1 MATETGRAPD
11 ESAAAPDPS
20 SAAGHGSHL
29 DARTEEREDDGSDLS
44 LSATPEEIRL
54 WQESR
59 WAVGFTKPTWKDE
72 PLCWKDSETDC
83 CTPLGITACLCR
95 CCAGRVGNMVVFTQ
109 TADKLVWMMG
119 PYWMMLVFV
128 TIPALGIFS
137 FWVAYNKVTEQSLPV
152 VITWSICTGCLFVSL
167 LLTGCRDPGILRRT
181 RQNENENWRW
191 NDQALTYRPAS
202 AKYDPECAAVIL
214 EFDHTCPW
222 TGTAIGKNNMA
233 TFKLFLTSLLV
244 CLAYNVVLLVLL

>member
-1 MATETGRAPD
+1 MATETGMAPD
-11 ESAAAPDPS
+11 ESATAPNPS
-20 SAAGHGSHL
+20 SAAGDDSNMV
-29 DARTEEREDDGSDLS
+29 ARTEEGEDDGSDLS

-72 PLCWKDSETDC
+72 PLCWKDSETDF
-83 CTPLGITACLCR
+83 CTPLGITGCLCR
-95 CCAGRVGNMVVFTQ
+95 CCAGRVGNMVVFRQ
-109 TADKLVWMMG
+109 TADRLVWMMG

-167 LLTGCRDPGILRRT
+167 LLTSCRDPGILRRM
-181 RQNENENWRW
+181 RHNENENWRW

-222 TGTAIGKNNMA
+222 TGTAIGKNNMV
-233 TFKLFLTSLLV
+233 TFKLFLTSLMV
-244 CLAYNVVLLVLL
+244 CLAYNVLLLVLL